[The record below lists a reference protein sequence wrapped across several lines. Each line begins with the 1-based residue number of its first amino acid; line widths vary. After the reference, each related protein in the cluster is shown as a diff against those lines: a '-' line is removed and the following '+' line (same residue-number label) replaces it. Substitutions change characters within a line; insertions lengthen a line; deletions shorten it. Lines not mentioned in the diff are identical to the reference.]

1 MEAILSF
8 AIAFAFS
15 FIGTLP
21 PGTINLTIIQLG
33 LEKKTGVALRLALAA
48 ALVEYPYAWLAIE
61 FQELITSSPAITDNF
76 ELISAVVMTSF
87 GVLNLWSQSR
97 TNQSAMAKK
106 FQESGFRRGLI
117 LGILNPLALPFWVAM
132 TAYIKSQGWTDLS
145 TNTELHAYLV
155 GVSAGGFALLTIFTF
170 LARQVVR
177 YFQENRFI
185 RKIPGIT
192 LLVLGVYATI
202 KYLL

>member
-33 LEKKTGVALRLALAA
+33 LEKKAGVALRLALAA

>member
-15 FIGTLP
+15 FIGTFP